1 MKHIYILDNNF
12 NGTVFGVG
20 TYLKNLIRILKDE
33 PILVTMVTLF
43 NRKESV
49 EIVSENNIRYIHIP
63 AVRANQKS
71 NYYYRNV
78 FYILYPYIDPNDENI
93 LHMNYRKGTELFLM
107 LKEYFHFKFILTWHY
122 ASWIDYFSPEEV
134 ERVMDNITNNISLSE
149 KELVYS
155 DILKEE
161 IEILSKYCDH
171 LVVVA
176 NHASTFLCKYLN
188 FSSDRISLV
197 YNALPDHCIRK
208 LDKLSIKQRMH
219 ISSDEKIILFVGRLD
234 DNKNLSLLVRAFNK
248 VFQNNEK
255 VCLMVVGKGN
265 YDLPLYYA
273 YPNNR
278 NIIFTGFID
287 QEELNSLYEIA
298 DIGVIPSIYEE
309 FGYVLVEMMMHG
321 LPVIA
326 NNTTGMAEIIEN
338 GISGILLDLYFEND
352 SEKSIDLLRA
362 AITELLTDDEK
373 RRFYSINAY
382 ERYINNF
389 QIGLFKQ
396 KMLEVYRKL

>member
-122 ASWIDYFSPEEV
+122 ASWIDYFSPEEI

-161 IEILSKYCDH
+161 IETSK
-171 LVVVA
+171 
-176 NHASTFLCKYLN
+176 
-188 FSSDRISLV
+188 
-197 YNALPDHCIRK
+197 
-208 LDKLSIKQRMH
+208 
-219 ISSDEKIILFVGRLD
+219 
-234 DNKNLSLLVRAFNK
+234 
-248 VFQNNEK
+248 
-255 VCLMVVGKGN
+255 
-265 YDLPLYYA
+265 
-273 YPNNR
+273 
-278 NIIFTGFID
+278 
-287 QEELNSLYEIA
+287 
-298 DIGVIPSIYEE
+298 
-309 FGYVLVEMMMHG
+309 
-321 LPVIA
+321 
-326 NNTTGMAEIIEN
+326 
-338 GISGILLDLYFEND
+338 
-352 SEKSIDLLRA
+352 
-362 AITELLTDDEK
+362 
-373 RRFYSINAY
+373 
-382 ERYINNF
+382 
-389 QIGLFKQ
+389 
-396 KMLEVYRKL
+396 